1 MSKETTT
8 EEEFGNYVA
17 NISSI
22 NRKILRL
29 LFDIEIKKNN
39 DLEKEVESIKNH
51 PKIEENL
58 FFFEGTLDFGSMI
71 ILLKKSINKNKL
83 LILLKNKD
91 NFNDNEKNESNIFK
105 NYLKKS
111 LILRNDIWHNNVDF
125 QNYRKYINVITAIKK
140 SYEMLKNNESL
151 NKKELFEKAIKY
163 IDIVLE
169 FLENND
175 KKNQK

>member
-83 LILLKNKD
+83 LILKNKD

>member
-1 MSKETTT
+1 
-8 EEEFGNYVA
+8 
-17 NISSI
+17 
-22 NRKILRL
+22 
-29 LFDIEIKKNN
+29 
-39 DLEKEVESIKNH
+39 
-51 PKIEENL
+51 
-58 FFFEGTLDFGSMI
+58 MI

-83 LILLKNKD
+83 LILKNKD

-175 KKNQK
+175 KKTKNKYL